1 LFSFPSSSSSSSF
14 RILDAGLHF
23 GLQGR
28 VDDTKETLVK
38 RFRTFKEETQR
49 KDDIATLQHAI

>member
-1 LFSFPSSSSSSSF
+1 M
-14 RILDAGLHF
+14 LDAGLHF